1 MNVKNVWKILF
12 PERVVCVVCGRPSR
26 GELIC
31 EQCQEE
37 LDALRLD
44 GTVEHA
50 AYRYDG
56 AAKKLIHRLKFDNVT
71 AAATVLA
78 RAVAL
83 DALKLHIAPDT
94 VVTWVTMPEKRRKER
109 GIDHG
114 QVLARAVAL
123 RLGLECRRL
132 LIRSQENPFRTQR
145 GSSKARRLR
154 NLQGMFAA
162 EENLPRYILLVD
174 DVLTTGATTE
184 TCAACLRAGGAH
196 VSVLTAAKVV
206 KNLEG

>member
-1 MNVKNVWKILF
+1 MNIWKLLF
-12 PERVVCVVCGRPSR
+12 PERVVCVACGRPSQ

-31 EQCQEE
+31 DKCQEE
-37 LDALRLD
+37 LDEFRLD
-44 GTVEHA
+44 GTVERA

-56 AAKKLIHRLKFDNVT
+56 VAKKLIHRLKFDNVT

-78 RAVAL
+78 RATAL
-83 DALKLHIAPDT
+83 DALKLHISPDT
-94 VVTWVTMPEKRRKER
+94 VVTWVTMPEKRKRER

-145 GSSKARRLR
+145 GASKERRLR
-154 NLQGMFAA
+154 NVQGMFTA

-184 TCAACLRAGGAH
+184 TCSACLRAGGAH
-196 VSVLTAAKVV
+196 VIVLTAAKVV
-206 KNLEG
+206 